1 MRGALGLIAIA
12 AVIWVFWMTY
22 EWLVNRNKNKPKDP
36 K

>member
-12 AVIWVFWMTY
+12 MIIWAFWMTY
-22 EWLVNRNKNKPKDP
+22 EWLVNRNKPKRTR